1 MRARIIGRCVRTVY
15 KARGRLHSPHV
26 KRISPVPSAEE
37 LLDRAFRRA
46 KKARGKGRNALDRRK
61 SRSVAAVN
69 AFVQALRQALRR
81 VQDEFP
87 SLESLPPFYA
97 ELVDVLAG
105 ADVLR
110 RHLGSLRW
118 ADGKIREVARDAR
131 RAIRRA
137 SDLQGVER
145 GRKACYGRV
154 SSVIDELAG
163 SLEALEDTRLRLKP
177 LPTVDPTLPTIVIA
191 GAPNVGKSQLVQALS
206 SGRPRIA
213 SYPFTTLDL
222 SLGHF
227 EAGRVRY
234 QVMDTPGLLDRPL
247 HERNEVER
255 QALVSLRHVAD
266 LILFLLDPTG
276 TCGYP
281 LETQEALLVELRAA
295 FPETPFL
302 EVENKAD
309 VGPGTGS
316 RRRVSA
322 LTGEGIPALLEEAVA
337 ALTAPA
343 PAGGPPWEAA

>member
-1 MRARIIGRCVRTVY
+1 MF
-15 KARGRLHSPHV
+15 
-26 KRISPVPSAEE
+26 RISPVPTAEE

-46 KKARGKGRNALDRRK
+46 KKARGKGRNALERRR

-69 AFVQALRQALRR
+69 AFTQTFRQALRR

-87 SLESLPPFYA
+87 SLDDLPPFYA

-105 ADVLR
+105 ADRLR
-110 RHLGSLRW
+110 RNLGSLRW
-118 ADGKIREVARDAR
+118 GDDKIRELARDAR
-131 RAIRRA
+131 RAIRRG
-137 SDLQGVER
+137 SDATAVER
-145 GRKACYGRV
+145 ARKACYGRV
-154 SSVIDELAG
+154 SSVIKELAAT
-163 SLEALEDTRLRLKP
+163 LEALEDARFRLKP
-177 LPTVDPTLPTIVIA
+177 LPTVDPTLPTLVIA
-191 GAPNVGKSQLVQALS
+191 GAPNVGKSLLVRAMS

-255 QALVSLRHVAD
+255 QALVALRHVAD

-281 LETQEALLVELRAA
+281 METQEALLDELREA
-295 FPETPFL
+295 FGETPFL

-309 VGPGTGS
+309 LGPGTGT

-322 LTGEGIPALLEEAVA
+322 LTGEGVPALLDEAVGR
-337 ALTAPA
+337 LRLPS
-343 PAGGPPWEAA
+343 PAGGPPSEAG